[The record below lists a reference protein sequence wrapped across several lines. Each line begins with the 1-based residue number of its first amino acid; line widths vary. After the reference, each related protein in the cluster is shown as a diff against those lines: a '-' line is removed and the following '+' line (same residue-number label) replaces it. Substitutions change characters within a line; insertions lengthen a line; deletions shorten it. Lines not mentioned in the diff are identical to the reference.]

1 MAVARYLVDSDICSK
16 ALRRGRTS
24 LTNVL
29 NTMHPDGLAI
39 STITY
44 GEVTEGVLFDP
55 QRATNMQIW
64 RDFLAGFDVID
75 VTMEIA
81 DIWAD
86 IRGSL
91 RKDGNTIP
99 DNDLLI
105 ASTALRF
112 GMTLVTWN
120 LKHFARIA
128 GLDVLVPERP

>member
-1 MAVARYLVDSDICSK
+1 
-16 ALRRGRTS
+16 
-24 LTNVL
+24 
-29 NTMHPDGLAI
+29 MHPDGLAI

-44 GEVTEGVLFDP
+44 GEVTEGVLFGA

-64 RDFLAGFDVID
+64 RDFLAAFDIVD

-81 DIWAD
+81 EIWAD

-91 RKDGNTIP
+91 RKDGNLIP

-120 LKHFARIA
+120 LRHFGRIT